1 MNATPAGSAILVY
14 TTGWCPF
21 CMRAKALL
29 ERKGLK
35 YREIDVEGD
44 PALRDEM
51 TRRSGRR
58 TVPQIFIG
66 ETHVGGYEELSAL
79 DRAGGLAPLLITES
93 FLEEST

>member
-1 MNATPAGSAILVY
+1 LNGAPAGSDILVY
-14 TTGWCPF
+14 TAGWCPF

-35 YREIDVEGD
+35 YREIDVEDD
-44 PALRDEM
+44 PQLREEM

-79 DRAGGLAPLLITES
+79 ERKGGLAPHVSDERN
-93 FLEEST
+93 

>member
-1 MNATPAGSAILVY
+1 MTGAPAGSGILVY

-35 YREIDVEGD
+35 FRELDVEDD
-44 PALRDEM
+44 PDLRAEM
-51 TRRSGRR
+51 IRRSGRR

-66 ETHVGGYEELSAL
+66 VAHVGGYEELSAL
-79 DRAGGLAPLLITES
+79 ERAGGLTPLLNDEHN
-93 FLEEST
+93 

>member
-1 MNATPAGSAILVY
+1 MNGAPAGSSILVY

-35 YREIDVEGD
+35 YREINVEDD
-44 PALRDEM
+44 PDLRAQM
-51 TRRSGRR
+51 TQRTGRR

-66 ETHVGGYEELSAL
+66 ETHVGGFDELSAL
-79 DRAGGLAPLLITES
+79 DRAGGLAPLLKDERN
-93 FLEEST
+93 

>member
-1 MNATPAGSAILVY
+1 MTGAPAGSGILMY

-35 YREIDVEGD
+35 YRELNVEDD
-44 PALRDEM
+44 PRLREEM
-51 TRRSGRR
+51 TQRTGRR

-66 ETHVGGYEELSAL
+66 DTHVGGYEELSAL
-79 DRAGGLAPLLITES
+79 ERAGGLTALLNTDSI
-93 FLEEST
+93 LEDST